1 MIFTKNH
8 KVVAL
13 NWRKPLDDGRIMG
26 PQKVLVSFKGVPY
39 LIDGTLGPKEY
50 TIKIKVRR
58 RWWIFGSPKIVA
70 ADLGW
75 GMHPVRATAL

>member
-8 KVVAL
+8 TVVAL

-39 LIDGTLGPKEY
+39 LIDGTLGPKGQ
-50 TIKIKVRR
+50 TKVVDFR
-58 RWWIFGSPKIVA
+58 S
-70 ADLGW
+70 
-75 GMHPVRATAL
+75 T